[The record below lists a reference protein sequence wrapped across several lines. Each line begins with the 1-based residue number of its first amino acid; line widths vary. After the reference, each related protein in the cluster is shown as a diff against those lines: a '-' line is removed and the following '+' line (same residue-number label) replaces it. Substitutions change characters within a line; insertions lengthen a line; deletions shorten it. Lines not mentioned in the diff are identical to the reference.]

1 MNILIAFYSKTGRTE
16 QVALALQRFFAKEH
30 KVTLFKVKPVD
41 ELKASMYKK
50 SEKDLPLADPLLDV
64 QAFDLVLIGTP
75 VWGFC
80 PSPIIVSYL
89 RKLQN
94 VKGKRFALFAT
105 CTVLPGTTIKRMG
118 NIIATAGATVV
129 DSLTIK
135 SIFELDSEKLRPAEK
150 FAQKLVRQ
158 L

>member
-1 MNILIAFYSKTGRTE
+1 MDILIAFYSKTGRTE
-16 QVALALQRFFAKEH
+16 KVALALQKFFAKEH
-30 KVTLFKVKPVD
+30 KVALFKVKPVE
-41 ELKASMYKK
+41 ELKAGEYKK
-50 SEKDLPLADPLLDV
+50 SEKDIPLVEPLPGLGE
-64 QAFDLVLIGTP
+64 FDLVLVGTP

-80 PSPIIVSYL
+80 PCPIIVSYL

-94 VKGKRFALFAT
+94 LKGKRFALFAT

-118 NIIATAGATVV
+118 NILATAGATVV

-135 SIFELDSEKLRPAEK
+135 SIFELDSEKLKPAEK
-150 FAQKLVRQ
+150 FAQKLMRQ